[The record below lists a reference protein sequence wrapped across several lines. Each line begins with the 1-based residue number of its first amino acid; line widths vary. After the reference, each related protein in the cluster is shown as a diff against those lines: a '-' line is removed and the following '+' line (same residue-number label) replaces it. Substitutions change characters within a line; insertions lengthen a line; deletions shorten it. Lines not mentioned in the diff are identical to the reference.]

1 MFNILKR
8 PSSNDKFTRL
18 VDEYREPI
26 YRFIRGRV
34 DSHDDAADI
43 SQEVFIRAYQSLDKL
58 RDESAA
64 RAWLYRIA
72 HNEII
77 RFVQDRDRANIEPIA
92 DTVQSTLADTAQVD
106 YDRAVQELFKTALN
120 QLSERRR
127 TVFELRY
134 YQELSFK
141 EIAEILD
148 SNEATMKVTY
158 HQAKSF
164 ITEYILEHNIE

>member
-8 PSSNDKFTRL
+8 PSNNDKFSRL
-18 VDEYREPI
+18 VDAYREPI

-34 DSHDDAADI
+34 ESHDDAADI
-43 SQEVFIRAYQSLDKL
+43 SQEVFIRAYQNLDKL

-77 RFVQDRDRANIEPIA
+77 RFVQDRERATTELIA
-92 DTVQSTLADTAQVD
+92 DTVQSSLADSAHVD
-106 YDRAVQELFKTALN
+106 YDRAVQELFETALS

-127 TVFELRY
+127 AVFELRY

-148 SNEATMKVTY
+148 SNESTMKVTY

-164 ITEYILEHNIE
+164 ITDYILEHNIE

>member
-1 MFNILKR
+1 MFNIFKR
-8 PSSNDKFTRL
+8 PSDNERFTAL
-18 VDEYREPI
+18 VDAYREPI

-43 SQEVFIRAYQSLDKL
+43 SQEVFIGADQNLGKL
-58 RDESAA
+58 RDESSA
-64 RAWLYRIA
+64 RSWLYRIA

-77 RFVQDRDRANIEPIA
+77 RFVQNRDRVNTEPIA
-92 DTVQSTLADTAQVD
+92 DTVQSSLADSVQVD
-106 YDRAVQELFKTALN
+106 YDRAVQELFETALN
-120 QLSERRR
+120 LLSDRRR

-148 SNEATMKVTY
+148 SNEATMKVT
-158 HQAKSF
+158 
-164 ITEYILEHNIE
+164 

>member
-1 MFNILKR
+1 MFNIFKR
-8 PSSNDKFTRL
+8 PSDNERFTAL
-18 VDEYREPI
+18 VDAYREPI

-43 SQEVFIRAYQSLDKL
+43 SQEVFIRAYQNLGKL
-58 RDESAA
+58 RDESSA
-64 RAWLYRIA
+64 RSWLYRIA

-77 RFVQDRDRANIEPIA
+77 RFVQNRDRVNTEPIA
-92 DTVQSTLADTAQVD
+92 DTVQSSLADSVQVD
-106 YDRAVQELFKTALN
+106 YDRAVQELFETALN
-120 QLSERRR
+120 LLSDRRR

-148 SNEATMKVTY
+148 SNEATRKVTY

-164 ITEYILEHNIE
+164 ITDYILQHNI